1 MRLLKGALLLAATL
15 SCAVCLSI
23 PKHQQ
28 AACDDEKLS
37 KKETSDYQVHRLLIN
52 ALYDNTENIFNIKQG
67 GFQLTS
73 ASKIVCIPVTYK
85 IICTNHSLE
94 NRLMC
99 GSIDKIGW
107 SFLWTSF
114 DSSDTLGSIFLHYAV
129 GGLRVFGFEWE
140 NECNAYQTPVNVTL
154 LVPTIPYASGDDN
167 INVTLCKT
175 LKYITTLVG
184 VYILKISPH

>member
-1 MRLLKGALLLAATL
+1 MSRILFLFLLIATH
-15 SCAVCLSI
+15 SCAVCQNI
-23 PKHQQ
+23 PKSQQ
-28 AACDDEKLS
+28 AACEYEKLNQRN
-37 KKETSDYQVHRLLIN
+37 TLDYFSYQNLKT
-52 ALYDNTENIFNIKQG
+52 ALYGNTENIFNIKQG

-73 ASKIVCIPVTYK
+73 GSKIVCIPVTYK

-99 GSIDKIGW
+99 SSIDKIGW

-140 NECNAYQTPVNVTL
+140 NECNAYQTPVNITL
-154 LVPTIPYASGDDN
+154 LVPTIPYASGDDS

-175 LKYITTLVG
+175 LKYITTLV
-184 VYILKISPH
+184 SNH